1 MANTLPLLSD
11 HELLRRLVSF
21 DSTSRNSNLP
31 IADFICDYLDHP
43 AVDIKRHLSPDG
55 DKVNLVVRLGP
66 EADQQRSGLVLS
78 GHMDV
83 VPAEEPEWTANPFT
97 LVDDG
102 EAFVGRGACDM
113 KGFVA
118 LAINALARRAAGG
131 AAGGDQDA
139 PLTLI
144 LTYDEELG
152 CLGARHF
159 VDTFDGLAS
168 LPRQAIIG
176 EPTSLDVV
184 RLHKGHC
191 KMSLEIKGR
200 SAHSGY
206 PHLGYNAIE
215 PMGRAITALSA
226 LRQRWQ
232 RDTCPNAEHFPQ
244 VPFVAL
250 NLARLEAGVAIN
262 IIPETCRL
270 DLGLRVLPGMRTD
283 DLIAQVETTVASVL
297 DGEDYR
303 LWELNRSPPMLLSE
317 YHALYRDL
325 CRMMDQSTTV
335 SASYATDA
343 GWLQDGGFE
352 CLLWGPGTIEVAHR
366 PNESIPKA
374 EFQRASPLLDHAVA
388 RACGG
393 GTTL

>member
-1 MANTLPLLSD
+1 MTHSLNLLPD
-11 HELLRRLVSF
+11 HELLRRLVAF
-21 DSTSRNSNLP
+21 DSTSRNSNRP

-43 AVDIKRHLSPDG
+43 AIGITPHLSPDG
-55 DKVNLVVRLGP
+55 DKVNLVVHLGP
-66 EADQQRSGLVLS
+66 PVDDERRGLVLS

-83 VPAEEPEWTANPFT
+83 VPAEEPEWTADPFT

-102 EAFVGRGACDM
+102 EAWVGRGACDM

-118 LAINALARRAAGG
+118 LAINAMARRAGQG
-131 AAGGDQDA
+131 ELDD
-139 PLTLI
+139 PLTLM

-152 CLGARHF
+152 CIGAHHF
-159 VDTFDGLAS
+159 VDTFEGLSA

-191 KMSLEIKGR
+191 KMSLEIRGR

-215 PMGRAITALSA
+215 PMGRAITALSD

-232 RDTCPNAEHFPQ
+232 QEACPNGEHFPQ

-270 DLGLRVLPGMRTD
+270 DLGLRVLPGMETD
-283 DLIAQVETTVASVL
+283 DLIAQLEEVVAGAL
-297 DGEDYR
+297 ADEDYR
-303 LWELNRSPPMLLSE
+303 LWEINRSPPMLLSE
-317 YHALYRDL
+317 EHPLYRSL
-325 CRMMDQSTTV
+325 CQLMQQDGTV

-343 GWLQDGGFE
+343 GWLQHGDFA

-366 PNESIPKA
+366 PNESIPKD
-374 EFQRASPLLDHAVA
+374 EFQRASSLLDQAVA
-388 RACGG
+388 QVCGG
-393 GTTL
+393 GTTR